1 MRRTTAILAAVL
13 MIPLLVAGVPEAAG
27 AQTFKLRLWSTPTS
41 ASLPGGE
48 PNGPERVRPQNYLDS
63 LAPGNIVWDST
74 LLGFEFR
81 SRPVNRFIW
90 SLAYDTGGVNNLVD
104 TEGGF
109 GASPGTNRFFSTNL
123 HYLIAPANWRGA
135 EMTVFAGYGSG
146 FLGVSTGGG
155 PREFS
160 ASGLRYGLDLYV
172 PFREAWYLS
181 GSAAFGSWSINHS
194 LGGVLDPPG
203 GTASIRDYN
212 LALGRLLSPEA
223 GLEVGYRSTQWSTT
237 AVGSTPCPCTMA
249 WDGWYAA
256 ITVRRR

>member
-1 MRRTTAILAAVL
+1 MRLIAAILATVL
-13 MIPLLVAGVPEAAG
+13 VVALTVAAPEEAS
-27 AQTFKLRLWSTPTS
+27 AQTFKLRLWSTPAST
-41 ASLPGGE
+41 SLPGG
-48 PNGPERVRPQNYLDS
+48 NGIEAAHRIRPLNYLDS
-63 LAPGNIVWDST
+63 PVLGNIVWDST

-109 GASPGTNRFFSTNL
+109 GTSPGTNRFFSTNL

-135 EMTVFAGYGSG
+135 EMTLFAGYGSG
-146 FLGVSTGGG
+146 ALDVTKEGGT
-155 PREFS
+155 RNFT
-160 ASGLRYGLDLYV
+160 ASGLRYGLDLHV

-181 GSAAFGSWSINHS
+181 GSAAFGSWSISHS
-194 LGGVLDPPG
+194 LLGVLYPPS
-203 GTASIRDYN
+203 GTANIRDYS

-223 GLEVGYRSTQWSTT
+223 GLEVGYRSIQWSTT
-237 AVGSTPCPCTMA
+237 AIGATPCPCTMA

-256 ITVRRR
+256 IIMRRR